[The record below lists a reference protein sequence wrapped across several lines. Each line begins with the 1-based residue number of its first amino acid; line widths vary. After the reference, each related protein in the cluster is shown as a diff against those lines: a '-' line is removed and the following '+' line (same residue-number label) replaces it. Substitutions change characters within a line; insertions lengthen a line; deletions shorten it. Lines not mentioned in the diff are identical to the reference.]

1 MATENTDGP
10 GRLIS
15 HFTSRDREKQ
25 SSGWSELWES
35 DESNLWD
42 RGKPSPA
49 LIDLIESRSEV
60 LPRPSTGRRLKA
72 LVPGCGKGYDVVML
86 ALHGYDVYGLEVSE
100 RGADVARQY
109 AAAELPEPGEYNFG
123 TYDSVSGAQPG
134 EVKILAGDFFK
145 RDWEAQCASSS
156 GDDFEGFDLIYDYTF
171 LCALLPE
178 MRKDWARRMQEL
190 LSLTGVL
197 VCLEFPLYKDLGMP
211 GPPWGLRGVYWN
223 ILAQGGDGL
232 IQEPVVEDAEDKSLK
247 GAFRRVEYFK
257 PPRSYENGKGTDMVS
272 VWTEK
277 F

>member
-1 MATENTDGP
+1 MATENTKGP

-15 HFTSRDREKQ
+15 LFTSKDRERQ
-25 SSGWSELWES
+25 SVGWAELWES

-49 LIDLIESRSEV
+49 LIDLVESRSEV

-72 LVPGCGKGYDVVML
+72 FVP
-86 ALHGYDVYGLEVSE
+86 
-100 RGADVARQY
+100 Y

-123 TYDSVSGAQPG
+123 THDSVSGAQPG
-134 EVKILAGDFFK
+134 EVKILAGDFFM
-145 RDWEAQCASSS
+145 RNWEAQCASSS
-156 GDDFEGFDLIYDYTF
+156 GGDFQEFDLIYDHTF

-178 MRKDWARRMQEL
+178 MRKDWARCMQEL

-197 VCLEFPLYKDLGMP
+197 FCLEFPLYKDLDGD
-211 GPPWGLRGVYWN
+211 
-223 ILAQGGDGL
+223 DGL
-232 IQEPVVEDAEDKSLK
+232 IQEPVVEDAEDKSLQ
-247 GAFRRVEYFK
+247 GSFRRVGQFK
-257 PPRSYENGKGTDMVS
+257 PPRSYQNGKGTDMVS

>member
-1 MATENTDGP
+1 MALAASSRISPQG
-10 GRLIS
+10 LII
-15 HFTSRDREKQ
+15 HHRDREKQ
-25 SSGWSELWES
+25 ASGWSELWES

-109 AAAELPEPGEYNFG
+109 AAAELPEPGDYNFG
-123 TYDSVSGAQPG
+123 THDSVSGAQPG

-156 GDDFEGFDLIYDYTF
+156 GDDFQGFDLIYDYT
-171 LCALLPE
+171 
-178 MRKDWARRMQEL
+178 EL

-197 VCLEFPLYKDLGMP
+197 VCLEFPLYKDLDMP

>member
-1 MATENTDGP
+1 MATENTKGP
-10 GRLIS
+10 GRLVS
-15 HFTSRDREKQ
+15 HFTSKDRERQ
-25 SSGWSELWES
+25 SAGWAELWES

-49 LIDLIESRSEV
+49 LIDLVESRSEV

-72 LVPGCGKGYDVVML
+72 LVPGCGRGYDVVML
-86 ALHGYDVYGLEVSE
+86 ALHGYDVYGLKVSE

-109 AAAELPEPGEYNFG
+109 AATELPEPGEYNFD
-123 TYDSVSGAQPG
+123 THNSVSGAQPG

-156 GDDFEGFDLIYDYTF
+156 GDDFQGFDLIYDYTF

-197 VCLEFPLYKDLGMP
+197 
-211 GPPWGLRGVYWN
+211 
-223 ILAQGGDGL
+223 GGDGL
-232 IQEPVVEDAEDKSLK
+232 IRGPVVEDTDGKDLK
-247 GAFRRVEYFK
+247 GAFQRVECFK
-257 PPRSYENGKGTDMVS
+257 PPRSYENGRGTDMIS